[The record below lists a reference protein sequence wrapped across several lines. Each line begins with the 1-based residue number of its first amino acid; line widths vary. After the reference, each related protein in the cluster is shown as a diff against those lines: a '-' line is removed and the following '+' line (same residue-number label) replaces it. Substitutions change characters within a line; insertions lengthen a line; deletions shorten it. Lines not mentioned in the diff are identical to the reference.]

1 MQNPY
6 KSEYSSIA
14 SEVTNEIA
22 RTLESGS
29 YILGPVVTEFEKKFA
44 EYIGASEAIGVA
56 NGLDALQIILKG
68 LGVGKGDEVITT
80 SLSAVA
86 TTLAI
91 TQVGAT
97 PVFVD
102 IDNYFHIDAAQIE
115 NKITTKTRAVI
126 PVHLYGQSVEIE
138 AIASICKKNNLWLI
152 EDVAQAHGAEFNGK
166 KLGTFG
172 DAAAF
177 SFYPTKNLGAY
188 GDAGAIT
195 TNNLELAEKCRMLR
209 NYGQKTRYVHEL
221 QGINSRLDELQA
233 AILNVKI
240 KYLDKWN
247 ALRNDVAQKYFSG
260 LTEISKIGL
269 PQLRPYTKHVFHQF
283 VIKTNQRDSLLKHL
297 QDKNIPALIH
307 YPVPIHKQPCYA
319 AFNTVS
325 LPNTEKACNEILS
338 IPIHPFMLEEDIQ
351 LVITEITDW
360 NKLQ

>member
-29 YILGPVVTEFEKKFA
+29 YILGPVVTGFEKKFA

-91 TQVGAT
+91 TQIGAT

-115 NKITTKTRAVI
+115 NKITTKTRAII

-195 TNNLELAEKCRMLR
+195 TNNSELAEKCRMLR

-247 ALRNDVAQKYFSG
+247 EIRSSIAEKYFDALS
-260 LTEISKIGL
+260 EIPHIEL
-269 PQLRPYTKHVFHQF
+269 PLLRSRAKHVFHQF
-283 VIKTNQRDSLLKHL
+283 VLKTTQRDSLLKHL
-297 QDKNIPALIH
+297 QNKDIPALIH
-307 YPVPIHKQPCYA
+307 YPIPIHQQPCYKE
-319 AFNTVS
+319 FNKIS
-325 LPNTEKACNEILS
+325 LPNTEKACSEILS

-351 LVITEITDW
+351 IVIAEVIAW
-360 NKLQ
+360 SKLS